1 MANTTLQEKATKKIL
16 IIEDE
21 GEMCLLLNILLD
33 NQEFELDHVKF
44 LSDAKEYLAKKQPE
58 IIILDNK
65 LPDGFGIDFI
75 SYIKANYPS
84 IRIIMITGYDISAKD
99 AALETGADIFLAK
112 PFSRDQIYQSITRL
126 LAE

>member
-1 MANTTLQEKATKKIL
+1 MANTALQQKATKKIL

-33 NQEFELDHVKF
+33 NQDFELDHVKF
-44 LSDAKEYLAKKQPE
+44 LADAREYLNKKQPAV
-58 IIILDNK
+58 IILDNK

-75 SYIKANYPS
+75 GYIKSHYPA
-84 IRIIMITGYDISAKD
+84 IKIIMITGYDISAKD

-112 PFSRDQIYQSITRL
+112 PFSRDQIYESIMKM
-126 LAE
+126 LAA